1 MQQIDRLIN
10 LDTLE
15 LFVYVYTLDSLSLY
29 DTCMYLYVCIVYYL
43 FSKMTILMKQDC
55 LKLSILDLISL

>member
-15 LFVYVYTLDSLSLY
+15 LFVYVYTLDNLSVY
-29 DTCMYLYVCIVYYL
+29 DMYLYVCIVYYL
-43 FSKMTILMKQDC
+43 FSKMTILVKQDC

>member
-15 LFVYVYTLDSLSLY
+15 LFVYVYTLDNLSLY
-29 DTCMYLYVCIVYYL
+29 DMYLYVCIVYYL
-43 FSKMTILMKQDC
+43 FSKMTILVKQDC

>member
-15 LFVYVYTLDSLSLY
+15 LFVYVYTLDNLSVY
-29 DTCMYLYVCIVYYL
+29 DMYLYVCIVYYL

>member
-15 LFVYVYTLDSLSLY
+15 LFVYVYTLDNLSLY
-29 DTCMYLYVCIVYYL
+29 DMYLYVCIVYYL
-43 FSKMTILMKQDC
+43 FSKMTILMKQDS

>member
-15 LFVYVYTLDSLSLY
+15 LFVYVYTLDNLSLY
-29 DTCMYLYVCIVYYL
+29 DMYLYVCIVYYL

>member
-15 LFVYVYTLDSLSLY
+15 LFVYVYTLDNLSLY
-29 DTCMYLYVCIVYYL
+29 DMYLYVCIVYYL
-43 FSKMTILMKQDC
+43 FSKMNFLMKQDC